1 MQADRRFLSPS
12 RCQSRARAP
21 HLPVG
26 VGVPEVRVVYRLT
39 SWVVSLKNSPKIEV
53 CLDLKSDYVDVC
65 ARSLASSRVKC
76 SLLAPV
82 ITARENS
89 FRKTASERQ
98 TSSGASDLTA
108 SHRRENHP
116 AVNFCFRS
124 PAKSIASRDLKIGH
138 RLDLTVLSHSYS
150 MAFFVRGQT
159 KAVLSKN
166 VPFPTA

>member
-1 MQADRRFLSPS
+1 MLARPEPRE
-12 RCQSRARAP
+12 RATPPALGGDGGWR
-21 HLPVG
+21 
-26 VGVPEVRVVYRLT
+26 GVPGDLLGGDLE
-39 SWVVSLKNSPKIEV
+39 KNSPKIEFG
-53 CLDLKSDYVDVC
+53 LDLKSDYVDVC